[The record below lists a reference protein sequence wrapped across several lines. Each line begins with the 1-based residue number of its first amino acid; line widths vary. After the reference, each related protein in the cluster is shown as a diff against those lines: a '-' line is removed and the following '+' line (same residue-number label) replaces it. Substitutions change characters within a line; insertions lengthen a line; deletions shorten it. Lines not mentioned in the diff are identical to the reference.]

1 MTGRTVSPNLKSEQ
15 MLAQHGNAIRRI
27 AMLMKVRMPWAD
39 LDELLQWGAIGML
52 ESISR
57 FDESLGIDFV
67 AFAKKRIKGEML
79 NGLRREGKL
88 RRGEAAFDI
97 DHVDTSSFVNGTAA
111 ADPLSELLNGHDEH
125 ALTAALRSLPKV
137 EYQVIAMHFYED
149 MNNREIAAVL
159 DVSEGYATKIRQR
172 ALKTLA
178 QFMSERMDGV
188 PA

>member
-1 MTGRTVSPNLKSEQ
+1 MMTRTASPPAKTEQ
-15 MLAQHGNAIRRI
+15 MLAQHGNAILRI
-27 AMLMKVRMPWAD
+27 ALLMKVRMPWAD
-39 LDELLQWGAIGML
+39 LDELMQWGAIGML

-57 FDESLGIDFV
+57 FDESLGIDFA
-67 AFAKKRIKGEML
+67 AFAKKRIKGAML

-88 RRGEAAFDI
+88 RRGEASFDI
-97 DHVDTSSFVNGTAA
+97 DQVDMNSFANGTAA
-111 ADPLSELLNGHDEH
+111 KDPLSELLSGDNEH
-125 ALTAALRSLPKV
+125 ALSSALRSLPEV

-178 QFMSERMDGV
+178 QFMTERMDGV

>member
-1 MTGRTVSPNLKSEQ
+1 MMTNMTSPHLQNEK

-52 ESISR
+52 ESIAR

-67 AFAKKRIKGEML
+67 AFAKKRIKGAML

-88 RRGEAAFDI
+88 RRGEASFDI
-97 DHVDTSSFVNGTAA
+97 DQVDTSSFINGTAA
-111 ADPLSELLNGHDEH
+111 RDPLSELLSGDHEQ
-125 ALTAALRSLPKV
+125 ALTSALQALPKV
-137 EYQVIAMHFYED
+137 EYQVIAMHYYEE

-172 ALKTLA
+172 ALKSLA
-178 QFMSERMDGV
+178 QFMSERMNGV